1 MAEKRILLMRHA
13 EKPEQSDNP
22 HLSAIGKARAQALPK
37 RIAGILKSPLDFIFA
52 AKPSAHSVRPLE
64 TVTPLA
70 HSAQLKVD
78 DNFVDTD
85 YGELANQ
92 LSSDS
97 IYTDKN
103 IVVCWHHDM
112 IPDFAKAL
120 GAPVPSMF
128 VSKWPPT
135 EFDRIYSFEY
145 GDFPSPRT
153 TAIN

>member
-13 EKPEQSDNP
+13 EKPPQSDNP
-22 HLSAIGKARAQALPK
+22 YLSAIGSARAQALPK
-37 RIAGILKSPLDFIFA
+37 RIAGILNGSVDFIFA

-64 TVTPLA
+64 TVTTQ
-70 HSAQLKVD
+70 AQSSQLEVKD
-78 DNFVDTD
+78 SYGDKD
-85 YGELANQ
+85 YGELANH
-92 LSSDS
+92 LSSEAM
-97 IYTDKN
+97 YTDKN

-128 VSKWPPT
+128 VSKWPAD
-135 EFDRIYSFEY
+135 EFNRIFSFEY
-145 GDFPSPRT
+145 GHVAAPRT